1 MCFSRSYLK
10 VLFSVGEGQLDRILG
25 MMGEVQM
32 TKMERL
38 YRDILAF
45 RHCRKEDLPSH
56 VSPSLES
63 APNYNNNIIND
74 TFQSPPRPRTLS

>member
-1 MCFSRSYLK
+1 MMRGIDAAAFRWWFSFLSHSWGLRMMCFARSYLK

-38 YRDILAF
+38 YCDILAF

-56 VSPSLES
+56 VSPSL
-63 APNYNNNIIND
+63 
-74 TFQSPPRPRTLS
+74 